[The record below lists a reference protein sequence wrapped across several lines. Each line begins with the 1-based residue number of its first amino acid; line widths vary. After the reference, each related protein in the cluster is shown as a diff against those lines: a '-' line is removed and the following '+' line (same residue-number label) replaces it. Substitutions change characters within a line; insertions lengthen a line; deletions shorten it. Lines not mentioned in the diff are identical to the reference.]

1 MKTHASFSWSTKI
14 ASVGSIFK
22 QMLLTTKSDKN
33 YHGLVGDKLHSDEFM
48 KVELLTILGK
58 QFSKK
63 EPIVEIFLKVADA
76 PRKLDL
82 VVEPVQ

>member
-1 MKTHASFSWSTKI
+1 MPCRLWVHA
-14 ASVGSIFK
+14 
-22 QMLLTTKSDKN
+22 LL
-33 YHGLVGDKLHSDEFM
+33 LIDEFM